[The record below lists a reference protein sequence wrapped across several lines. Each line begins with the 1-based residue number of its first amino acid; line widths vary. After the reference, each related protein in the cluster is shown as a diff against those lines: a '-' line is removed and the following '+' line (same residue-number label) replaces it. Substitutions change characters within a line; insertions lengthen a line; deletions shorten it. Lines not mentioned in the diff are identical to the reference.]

1 MIGLLMMIVLSASY
15 FESYPKESQYAVDFT
30 SSHKTEIK
38 KIKKHLSSEE
48 ARVAMCIVAPEVSQY
63 SYMSDAAETFALY
76 TLYVQGEVSDF
87 SIGLFQM
94 KPSFAISIE
103 EEVKKCD
110 YLKKY
115 RKLIIHKSNERLVRC
130 ERVERLSSLDWQILY
145 LCAFVEIAKVKTS
158 IMEFSNI
165 EEKLKYWAT
174 LYNAGLQASE
184 NKIYSLYDI
193 DGFPKFSSNSFN
205 YADVC
210 IEFYRN
216 NKYCPYL

>member
-94 KPSFAISIE
+94 KPSFAISID
-103 EEVKKCD
+103 VKFPQTGKD
-110 YLKKY
+110 SSK
-115 RKLIIHKSNERLVRC
+115 RGEIILC
-130 ERVERLSSLDWQILY
+130 LSHGIPL
-145 LCAFVEIAKVKTS
+145 TS
-158 IMEFSNI
+158 
-165 EEKLKYWAT
+165 A
-174 LYNAGLQASE
+174 
-184 NKIYSLYDI
+184 
-193 DGFPKFSSNSFN
+193 
-205 YADVC
+205 
-210 IEFYRN
+210 
-216 NKYCPYL
+216 

>member
-1 MIGLLMMIVLSASY
+1 MVIL
-15 FESYPKESQYAVDFT
+15 
-30 SSHKTEIK
+30 
-38 KIKKHLSSEE
+38 
-48 ARVAMCIVAPEVSQY
+48 R
-63 SYMSDAAETFALY
+63 
-76 TLYVQGEVSDF
+76 
-87 SIGLFQM
+87 
-94 KPSFAISIE
+94 IE